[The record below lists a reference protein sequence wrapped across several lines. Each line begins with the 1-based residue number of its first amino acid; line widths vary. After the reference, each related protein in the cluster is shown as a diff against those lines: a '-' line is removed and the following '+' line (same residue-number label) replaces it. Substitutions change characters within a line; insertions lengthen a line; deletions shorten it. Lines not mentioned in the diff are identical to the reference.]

1 MIYYFIYLGKVTN
14 FEYGNFD
21 IEKFKFENGNFEFE
35 NSEIGYGPPWGGVVT
50 ADDDRGCYDPV

>member
-21 IEKFKFENGNFEFE
+21 IEKFKFENGNFEF
-35 NSEIGYGPPWGGVVT
+35 G
-50 ADDDRGCYDPV
+50 DC

>member
-1 MIYYFIYLGKVTN
+1 VTN

-21 IEKFKFENGNFEFE
+21 IEKFKFENGNFKFE
-35 NSEIGYGPPWGGVVT
+35 NSEIGYGPPRVGWGVGVT